1 MNWHN
6 RKQFRIGLP
15 ATTKNWLTL
24 FGRANWKRHFK
35 LQLNSNSLNSQL
47 IWSALVVVKALN
59 DLNNWTLWWARSDG
73 GAKLWHRWINWP
85 SGDYVARAVCDKG
98 ASLSLSLSLL
108 LSHVILYFRR
118 KCGNKKWGKRTYTAV
133 CTQKK
138 CSPNP
143 LTIGL

>member
-1 MNWHN
+1 MNWPN

-24 FGRANWKRHFK
+24 FGRANWKSHFK

-73 GAKLWHRWINWP
+73 GAKLWDRWINWP
-85 SGDYVARAVCDKG
+85 SGGYAARAVCDKG
-98 ASLSLSLSLL
+98 ASLSLSRSLTLSYTSGGNVAIKNEESELIQLCALRKSTLL
-108 LSHVILYFRR
+108 I
-118 KCGNKKWGKRTYTAV
+118 
-133 CTQKK
+133 
-138 CSPNP
+138 P
-143 LTIGL
+143 LQSVYKS